1 MPLDADQFDALT
13 FDCYGTLID
22 WATGI
27 SNALQPILKNH
38 DVEVDD
44 DDLFRLYGRFEKD
57 AESGAYVKY
66 REVLRRVTRRIGD
79 HFGFT
84 PTNAELER
92 FSDSV
97 GRWPPF
103 DDTNEA
109 LGRLSE
115 HFRLA
120 VISNV
125 DSDLYHDTARHFTVD
140 FDDVVTGEQV
150 GTYKPDLAPF
160 ETAFTRLGVAPN
172 RLLHVAQSVYHDV
185 NPAGRMGISCV
196 WVQRYGERFDPP
208 TPQTAPVRTV
218 PDLSSLADALLD
230 E

>member
-1 MPLDADQFDALT
+1 MPLDPDQYDALT

-22 WATGI
+22 WAGGI
-27 SNALQPILKNH
+27 SRALQPILRNH
-38 DVEVDD
+38 DVDVADD
-44 DDLFRLYGRFEKD
+44 ELFRLYGRFEKD
-57 AESGAYVKY
+57 VESGSYLKY
-66 REVLRRVTRRIGD
+66 REVLRQVVRRLSD

-103 DDTNEA
+103 DDTNTV
-109 LGRLSE
+109 LGRLGE

-120 VISNV
+120 VVSNV
-125 DSDLYHDTARHFTVD
+125 DDDLFRETARHFPVE
-140 FDDVVTGEQV
+140 FDEVITGEQV
-150 GTYKPDLAPF
+150 GAYKPDLAPF
-160 ETAFTRLGVAPN
+160 ETAFTRLGVPPN

-196 WVQRYGERFDPP
+196 WVRRYGERFDPP

-218 PDLSSLADALLD
+218 PDLSSLADALLS
-230 E
+230 

>member
-1 MPLDADQFDALT
+1 MSLDADQYDALT

-27 SNALQPILKNH
+27 SNALQPMLEKH
-38 DVEVDD
+38 DVAVTDD
-44 DDLFRLYGRFEKD
+44 ELFRLYGRFEKD
-57 AESGAYVKY
+57 VESGTYVKY
-66 REVLRRVTRRIGD
+66 REVLRRVVRRLGD

-103 DDTNEA
+103 NDTNDA
-109 LGRLSE
+109 LGRLKAD
-115 HFRLA
+115 FRLA
-120 VISNV
+120 VVSNV
-125 DSDLYHDTARHFTVD
+125 DDDLFHDTAHHFTVD
-140 FDDVVTGEQV
+140 FDDVITGEQV

-160 ETAFTRLGVAPN
+160 EAAYTRLGVPPN

-208 TPQTAPVRTV
+208 APQTAPALTV
-218 PDLSSLADALLD
+218 PDLSRLADTLLK
-230 E
+230 

>member
-1 MPLDADQFDALT
+1 MTLDSDQYDALT

-27 SNALQPILKNH
+27 SRALQPILQTH
-38 DVEVDD
+38 DVDVADD
-44 DDLFRLYGRFEKD
+44 ELFRLYGRFEKD
-57 AESGAYVKY
+57 VESGPYVSY
-66 REVLRRVTRRIGD
+66 REVLRRVVRRFGD

-103 DDTNEA
+103 DDTNAA

-115 HFRLA
+115 HVRLA
-120 VISNV
+120 VVSNV
-125 DSDLYHDTARHFTVD
+125 DDDLFHETARHFTVE
-140 FDDVVTGEQV
+140 FDEVITGEQV
-150 GTYKPDLAPF
+150 ESYKPDLKHF
-160 ETAFTRLGVAPN
+160 ETAFNRLGVPPN

-208 TPQTAPVRTV
+208 TPRTAPVRTV

-230 E
+230 